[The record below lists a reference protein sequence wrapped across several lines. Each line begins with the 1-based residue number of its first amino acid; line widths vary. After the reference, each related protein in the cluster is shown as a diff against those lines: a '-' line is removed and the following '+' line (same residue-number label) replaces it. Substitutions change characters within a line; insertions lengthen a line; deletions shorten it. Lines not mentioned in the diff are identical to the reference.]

1 MVSPG
6 IVLLEIAA
14 IVLLI
19 VLNGFFALAE
29 LSIVSSRKS
38 LLSHMAR
45 RGNKKAS
52 VALELANAPESF
64 LSTVQVGITLV
75 GILAGAF
82 GGATVAGV
90 IASYV
95 RNWPM
100 LAPYAEILG
109 IGLVVLAITYF
120 SLIIGEL
127 VPKHLALSN
136 PERLA
141 CAVARPIRL
150 LSRFARPLVK
160 LLVRSTG
167 IVFKLLRIRTRQ
179 EAGVTDD
186 EIRFLMDQGTRAGT
200 FDPDESLIMKRVLR
214 FGEKRVSMLM
224 TPRTRLIILDVHG
237 SEAELRKKLAQPAY
251 SRYLVYEEN
260 PENIIGYIDIRDM
273 LLHLLGGDRV
283 TLYSLV
289 KQPLFVSET
298 MSAVKLLPMFRTSG
312 IHIAVVVDEHGS
324 TLGIVTLADILEA
337 ILGDFPSQPQDEGL
351 PSLSELRPSHIV
363 VDGLLPIDDFADAM
377 DLAIDPEEG
386 RDFQT
391 VAGLVLYLA
400 QTIPQKGQ
408 TFEWK
413 GVRLT
418 VLEIDGVKIRS
429 VSAQR
434 IVTVS

>member
-1 MVSPG
+1 MESAS
-6 IVLLEIAA
+6 IILLEIAA
-14 IVLLI
+14 IILLI
-19 VLNGFFALAE
+19 LFNGFFALAE

-45 RGNKKAS
+45 RGNKRAS
-52 VALELANAPESF
+52 IALELANAPESF

-90 IASYV
+90 IATYV
-95 RNWPM
+95 RSWPM
-100 LAPYAEILG
+100 LAPYAEIFG
-109 IGLVVLAITYF
+109 IGIVVLGITYF

-141 CAVARPIRL
+141 CVVARPIRFI
-150 LSRFARPLVK
+150 SRMARPLVV
-160 LLVRSTG
+160 LLVKSTG
-167 IVFKLLRIRTRQ
+167 IVFKFLRIRTTR
-179 EAGVTDD
+179 ESGVTDD

-200 FDPDESLIMKRVLR
+200 FNRDESLIMKRVLR
-214 FGEKRVSMLM
+214 FGDKRVSMLM
-224 TPRTRLIILDVHG
+224 TPRTRLRILDLQG
-237 SEAELRKKLAQPAY
+237 TEAELQRTLAQPAF
-251 SRYLVYEEN
+251 SRYLVYEDD
-260 PENIIGYIDIRDM
+260 PENIIGYVDIRDM
-273 LLHLLGGDRV
+273 LLHLLAGERV
-283 TLYSLV
+283 ELGSLV
-289 KQPLFVSET
+289 KQPLYVSET
-298 MSAVKLLPMFRTSG
+298 MSAIKLLPMFRTSG

-337 ILGDFPSQPQDEGL
+337 ILGDFPAQPQSSSTSETK
-351 PSLSELRPSHIV
+351 PSSIV
-363 VDGLLPIDDFADAM
+363 IDGLLPVDDFADTM
-377 DLAIDPEEG
+377 DISIDPEEQ

-408 TFEWK
+408 AFEWK

-418 VLEIDGVKIRS
+418 VLDIDGVKIRS

-434 IVTVS
+434 IPTVS